1 MGLTWREKGK
11 EKEKQR
17 ERERERE
24 RERKRIEPL
33 TEAQRKREF
42 AS

>member
-1 MGLTWREKGK
+1 MGLTWRERDGRRK
-11 EKEKQR
+11 R
-17 ERERERE
+17 NIERERE